1 MNQLD
6 IALRMAINVRNKL
19 QHEYERADASIAPTL
34 FYAYAVYA
42 YTDMNDII
50 DILVNQGA
58 VNPDKATA

>member
-19 QHEYERADASIAPTL
+19 QNEYERADATIAPSL
-34 FYAYAVYA
+34 FYA

-50 DILVNQGA
+50 DILTNEGA
-58 VNPDKATA
+58 SAYEANV